1 MKKLLGLLV
10 LVLPWS
16 AYANITVYGEC
27 NYRGPGV
34 TLQVGEYDAA
44 KLRANRIPE
53 DVIKSVKV
61 TEGYVVTVYADDN
74 FSGKYGTLRSN
85 DACLDGDGF
94 GNVISSLSVR
104 ESLGLGAIEPATTPT
119 PSLLDKQSMVTV
131 YTDCNHQGLSASFE
145 AGEYLLSQI
154 KKSGIGDNEIS
165 AVKVPEGMTLTV
177 YENDFLRGNYGT
189 AKGDIACLDDG
200 DFGGKISSLAVAG
213 KGTSAPAV
221 VAAPTVAKPEP
232 SANAAEKVKVG
243 VYAGCNYRG
252 NAIGLDV
259 GEYTATD
266 LKRLGMDDNTVSS
279 VKVAKGYQVEL
290 FENDFFRGRSGTLR
304 SEDDCLRNDNFDD
317 TVSSLIVS
325 RDKRAT
331 MPTFGNN
338 TEGRKANDV
347 VSVYLHCNYR
357 GGSASL
363 PVGRYNTA
371 AMKAARIGN
380 DTISSIKVSS
390 GYQVTL
396 YEGGKFDT
404 NGVVITANDDCLDD
418 NNLNEKVSSMVVERI
433 GASSNSD
440 AKLSNSNS
448 LSIPAKQ
455 QSNDGSQA
463 LVDGLTCMQDY
474 VDKNICDA
482 ERWTIM
488 NRRCGLKNAKELS
501 DGYLEGHVKAGNC
514 KAEYWNELVRRTANP
529 SLR

>member
-10 LVLPWS
+10 LMLPWS
-16 AYANITVYGEC
+16 AFADITVYGEC
-27 NYRGPGV
+27 NYQGPGV
-34 TLQVGEYDAA
+34 TLQAGEYDAA

-53 DVIKSVKV
+53 DVIKSIKV
-61 TEGYVVTVYADDN
+61 SDGYVVTVYADDN
-74 FSGKYGTLRSN
+74 FSGKYGTLRSS

-94 GNVISSLSVR
+94 GNVISSLSIR
-104 ESLGLGAIEPATTPT
+104 DALGSNSLEPVTSAA

-131 YTDCNHQGLSASFE
+131 YTQCNYRGASASFQ
-145 AGEYLLSQI
+145 AGEYLLSQM
-154 KKSGIGDNEIS
+154 KKAGIGDNQIS

-189 AKGDIACLDDG
+189 AKGDIACLDNG

-213 KGTSAPAV
+213 KGTGTPAV
-221 VAAPTVAKPEP
+221 VAKPTVTAPEP
-232 SANAAEKVKVG
+232 SPVDKVKVG
-243 VYAGCNYRG
+243 VYANCNYRG

-266 LKRLGMDDNTVSS
+266 LKRLGMGDNTISS

-290 FENDFFRGRSGTLR
+290 FQNDFYRGRSGTLR
-304 SEDDCLRNDNFDD
+304 TEDDCLKNDNFDD

-325 RDKRAT
+325 RDTRAT
-331 MPTFGNN
+331 LPTFGNN
-338 TEGRKANDV
+338 TEGRKAEDV

-357 GGSASL
+357 GGVASL

-371 AMKAARIGN
+371 AMKAARVGN
-380 DTISSIKVSS
+380 DTISSIKVAK

-396 YEGGKFDT
+396 YDGGKFNTD
-404 NGVVITANDDCLDD
+404 GVVITANDDCLDD
-418 NNLNEKVSSMVVERI
+418 NNLNEKVSSMVVEPI
-433 GASSNSD
+433 GAGSNSP
-440 AKLSNSNS
+440 AKLSNSSS

-455 QSNDGSQA
+455 QSNAGSQA

-488 NRRCGLKNAKELS
+488 NRRCGLKKSKELS

-514 KAEYWNELVRRTANP
+514 KTEYWNELVRRTVDP
-529 SLR
+529 KLR